1 MPNTPHITPQSSVSG
16 PPPPDNTDTDPL
28 IEPLPAVPVSA
39 AGPDQA
45 SSAPV
50 TAPRLSVPVI
60 SHQAVSAPPPQLR
73 RSVLMTSPLDWSR
86 EEKKERQLQRYEH
99 LIDPD
104 GDKIVVFESLYNAAR
119 LDVANTEFQIWLLYK
134 QQAVGTEAEAFERI
148 LKKKIPKNVQLRK
161 RKRKDHLPLDKD
173 RHDLTSQPK
182 YSQA

>member
-1 MPNTPHITPQSSVSG
+1 
-16 PPPPDNTDTDPL
+16 
-28 IEPLPAVPVSA
+28 
-39 AGPDQA
+39 
-45 SSAPV
+45 
-50 TAPRLSVPVI
+50 
-60 SHQAVSAPPPQLR
+60 
-73 RSVLMTSPLDWSR
+73 MTSPLDWSR

-173 RHDLTSQPK
+173 RHDLTSQLK